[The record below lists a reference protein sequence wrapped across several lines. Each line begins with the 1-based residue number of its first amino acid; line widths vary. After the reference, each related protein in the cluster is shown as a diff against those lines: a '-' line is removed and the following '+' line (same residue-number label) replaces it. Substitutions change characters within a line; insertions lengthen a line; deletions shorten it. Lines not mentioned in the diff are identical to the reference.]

1 MEHVNLFL
9 ELMRQKN
16 GTIGVKEFLDFNKFK
31 YTLLL
36 DQTEIDIKRINDNI
50 KVDSIPEY

>member
-16 GTIGVKEFLDFNKFK
+16 GTIGVKEFLDFNIRGCLTIEGFK
-31 YTLLL
+31 NFQQNL
-36 DQTEIDIKRINDNI
+36 Q
-50 KVDSIPEY
+50 VDASR